1 MAEASATSQIK
12 QAVIGVIVLAIT
24 SAGGV
29 LVNKLLGGEEEKEEI
44 KNEVVTPTQ
53 PTININIPQQETK
66 TDTVVKK
73 VYVKPKPKPK
83 TDREK
88 RKEEGID
95 W

>member
-1 MAEASATSQIK
+1 MAKESATSQIK
-12 QAVIGVIVLAIT
+12 QAVIGVVVLAIT
-24 SAGGV
+24 SAGGL
-29 LVNKLLGGEEEKEEI
+29 LVNKMLGAADDNEEVK
-44 KNEVVTPTQ
+44 KEVVTPAQ